1 MEEIKRKRGRP
12 KKIKLPE
19 EIKTFND
26 IYLMPAQLDGLRN
39 EAESILTDILN
50 VTYGE
55 KLKEVEIRLEASLPS
70 EMKKEYL
77 QLLRK
82 MKKQFKAT
90 EDCKEKEQFIL
101 AIDNY
106 IKTIKSDEI
115 SDNDL
120 IEYLKREMKK
130 NETI

>member
-1 MEEIKRKRGRP
+1 MIKEGEI
-12 KKIKLPE
+12 
-19 EIKTFND
+19 
-26 IYLMPAQLDGLRN
+26 
-39 EAESILTDILN
+39 
-50 VTYGE
+50 
-55 KLKEVEIRLEASLPS
+55 
-70 EMKKEYL
+70 KKEYL

-90 EDCKEKEQFIL
+90 EDCKEKSQFIL

>member
-1 MEEIKRKRGRP
+1 MTTTENPI
-12 KKIKLPE
+12 
-19 EIKTFND
+19 
-26 IYLMPAQLDGLRN
+26 
-39 EAESILTDILN
+39 
-50 VTYGE
+50 
-55 KLKEVEIRLEASLPS
+55 
-70 EMKKEYL
+70 KKEYL

-101 AIDNY
+101 AIDTY

>member
-1 MEEIKRKRGRP
+1 MIKEGEI
-12 KKIKLPE
+12 
-19 EIKTFND
+19 
-26 IYLMPAQLDGLRN
+26 
-39 EAESILTDILN
+39 
-50 VTYGE
+50 
-55 KLKEVEIRLEASLPS
+55 
-70 EMKKEYL
+70 KKEYL

-90 EDCKEKEQFIL
+90 DDCEEKSQFIL

>member
-1 MEEIKRKRGRP
+1 MLKNTENNG
-12 KKIKLPE
+12 
-19 EIKTFND
+19 
-26 IYLMPAQLDGLRN
+26 
-39 EAESILTDILN
+39 ESERVIF
-50 VTYGE
+50 Y
-55 KLKEVEIRLEASLPS
+55 
-70 EMKKEYL
+70 
-77 QLLRK
+77 
-82 MKKQFKAT
+82 
-90 EDCKEKEQFIL
+90 DCKEKSQFIL